1 MASENSKQFR
11 YDGDNRIHRFLRTAL
26 ISVVSISMLV
36 MVWWVVSV
44 AVGSPA
50 IPAPPAVWEAFINLM
65 NHGDRILGY
74 TMMDHAS
81 ISLRRFLFGF
91 AIAFAVAVPLGLLI
105 GYSKILDEFT
115 KPVLE
120 LLRPIAPIAWAPIL
134 LFITNPTWAPILV
147 VFVGIVFPLL
157 TNTIFGVKKIDR
169 NLIDAARTLGA
180 NKMQTFYK
188 VMFPCTVPYIMS
200 GIKIGLGIGW
210 MCIIA
215 AELYTQ
221 LDGGIGTFILMHT
234 DMGNWA
240 NGFVGIIF
248 ISIMGLLTVGLAEYA
263 HRAMVKR
270 MGME

>member
-1 MASENSKQFR
+1 MSESNKPFR
-11 YDGDNRIHRFLRTAL
+11 YDGDNRIHRLLRAVL
-26 ISVVSISMLV
+26 ISVISVSMLIC
-36 MVWWVVSV
+36 VWWVASV
-44 AVGSPA
+44 AIGSPA
-50 IPAPPAVWEAFINLM
+50 IPAPPAVWEAFVNLM

-74 TMMDHAS
+74 TMMDHVS
-81 ISLRRFLFGF
+81 ISLERFLLGF

-105 GYSKILDEFT
+105 GYSKTLDEFT

-134 LFITNPTWAPILV
+134 LFAAGYIWAPILV
-147 VFVGIVFPLL
+147 VFIGIVFPLL
-157 TNTIFGVKKIDR
+157 TNTIFGVKKIDK
-169 NLIDAARTLGA
+169 NLMDAARTLGA
-180 NKMQTFYK
+180 NKLQTFYK

-221 LDGGIGTFILMHT
+221 LNGGIGTFILAHT
-234 DMGNWA
+234 TVGNWA

-263 HRAMVKR
+263 HKVIVKR